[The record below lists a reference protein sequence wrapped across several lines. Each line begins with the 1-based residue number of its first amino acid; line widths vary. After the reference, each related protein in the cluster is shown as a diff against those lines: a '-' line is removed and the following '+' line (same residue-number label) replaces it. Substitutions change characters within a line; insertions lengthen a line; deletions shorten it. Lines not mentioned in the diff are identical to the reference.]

1 MDNLEFCSIFHLQ
14 ILGLEMDF
22 DGSNQ
27 STLVYILKVVS
38 IQQSE
43 E

>member
-14 ILGLEMDF
+14 ILRLEMDF
-22 DGSNQ
+22 DESNQ